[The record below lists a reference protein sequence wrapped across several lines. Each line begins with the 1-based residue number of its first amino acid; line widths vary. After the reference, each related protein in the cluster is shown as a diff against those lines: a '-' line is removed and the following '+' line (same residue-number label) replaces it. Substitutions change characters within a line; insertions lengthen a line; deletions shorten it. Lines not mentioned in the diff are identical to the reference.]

1 MYQKV
6 IDLIYG
12 KTPRK
17 LLDKKNVSTKTR
29 SGSLVFTWMARF
41 EGAVPASYITPIDF
55 LHPIKSGI
63 NFCDRL

>member
-1 MYQKV
+1 MV
-6 IDLIYG
+6 
-12 KTPRK
+12 K

>member
-29 SGSLVFTWMARF
+29 SGSLVFTLGWL
-41 EGAVPASYITPIDF
+41 ASKVQSLPVIS
-55 LHPIKSGI
+55 HP
-63 NFCDRL
+63 